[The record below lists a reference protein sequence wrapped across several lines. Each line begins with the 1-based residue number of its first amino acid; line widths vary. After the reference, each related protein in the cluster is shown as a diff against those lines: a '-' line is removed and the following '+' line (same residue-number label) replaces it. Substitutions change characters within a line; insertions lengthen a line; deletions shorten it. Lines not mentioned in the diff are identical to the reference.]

1 MNDPSNWRASK
12 AQKAELLA
20 LISKLGWTQEFY
32 ESGVQFTIDS
42 MLWHQSIAAISG
54 LEYLLENPRSWFL
67 ENKLL

>member
-32 ESGVQFTIDS
+32 EQGLVWKIEDS
-42 MLWHQSIAAISG
+42 LWHQAVAMISG
-54 LEYLLENPRSWFL
+54 LEFLLDNPKQWHL
-67 ENKLL
+67 